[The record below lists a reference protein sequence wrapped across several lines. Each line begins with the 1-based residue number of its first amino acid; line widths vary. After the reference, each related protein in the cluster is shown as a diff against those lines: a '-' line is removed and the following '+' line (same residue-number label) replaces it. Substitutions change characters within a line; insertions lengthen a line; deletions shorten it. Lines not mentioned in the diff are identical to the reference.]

1 MKSDRSKDY
10 SRKATAFEL
19 LNLSEEAKIAY
30 EECLKHKA
38 NNLQFKEVLQNMEVM
53 SAERKCMNCFS
64 LPNLYQK
71 FENDARIRTLFH
83 DPTYLELI
91 KQLRT
96 KLPAVA

>member
-1 MKSDRSKDY
+1 
-10 SRKATAFEL
+10 
-19 LNLSEEAKIAY
+19 
-30 EECLKHKA
+30 
-38 NNLQFKEVLQNMEVM
+38 MEVM